1 MFSSRTNWNLQP
13 NRLACRVSELRAQGR
28 ELIDLTESNPTRAG
42 FDYVDTDWLTELSV
56 PMAAS
61 YDPDPCGLN
70 VARNAVVEYYRVR
83 NVDLASDRVFL
94 SSGTSEAYSHLFRLL
109 LEPGETIL
117 APRPGYP
124 LFDYLVLS
132 LLTPAETFGTGV
144 ERVIEHVCEVG
155 Q

>member
-1 MFSSRTNWNLQP
+1 M
-13 NRLACRVSELRAQGR
+13 SETAIINGQQ
-28 ELIDLTESNPTRAG
+28 
-42 FDYVDTDWLTELSV
+42 V
-56 PMAAS
+56 PIQ
-61 YDPDPCGLN
+61 
-70 VARNAVVEYYRVR
+70 
-83 NVDLASDRVFL
+83 
-94 SSGTSEAYSHLFRLL
+94 
-109 LEPGETIL
+109 PGETIL